1 MRRRRD
7 RAGRRGRGRP
17 HADRPCA
24 AQQRGLLSDAGRPVH
39 DRRRHGR
46 RRRRRGGLRHVRPG
60 VRRDRPDPQPR
71 RRRPARRHQC
81 RQHPHPRAR
90 RQRPGRLR
98 HGHHRDGSAGRGR
111 RPGGAGERRRQPR
124 VPAAG
129 GRPATSDGGSLGG
142 GRAGSDRPDLR
153 LGGEQPSAAKRGH
166 AGARRRSVRAGRH
179 LLAGGAGR
187 RPGAAL
193 QRRPHRHGAGG
204 GVRQAA
210 GVGQGLRADRA
221 RPGAGGPGTG
231 RRGQRHNG
239 AVPDRSPP
247 VTRGRSAA
255 NRPDPGSR
263 PRAAGRGSGREPQ
276 THPAAGPDDAGRDR
290 NPGRGQHLLPALGA
304 LRGCR
309 PVEWPCRRL
318 PGRSRRPVR
327 RRQALPRGVRHAHLL
342 RGARPGHPPEAVRPH
357 DPLRR
362 ERPLGCRERRQ
373 LWPMRSARFR
383 ELWNLLAVAV
393 LTGVGFLS
401 VYTARQQEITSTS
414 LIYAAFFLALYF
426 VAHLGLRAGLPD
438 ADPWLLPLSA
448 LLTAMG
454 LTEIYRLN
462 PLLARDQSIWIVVG
476 LGGFLA
482 LILLVGDARK
492 LESYKYTLG
501 VAAVALLVIT
511 MLLGTTIN
519 GAKLWL
525 RVGGV
530 QVQPGEFAKLLLVI
544 FLAGYLR
551 EKRELLTM
559 AHRRIVGVGLPA
571 ARHLGPLLAMTGVA
585 LGVVAVMNDMG
596 TALLLYGI
604 FLAMVYIATG
614 RQLYTVAG
622 LALFVGGS
630 FLVYHVT
637 PHVQERFQVWLD
649 PWKTP
654 HTNGYQIIQ
663 SIESIADGGIFG
675 SGLGRSFQVFSNGSS
690 VIPAAQTDGIYAVW
704 ANETGLA
711 GAAGML
717 LIYLLFA
724 YRGFKIASVADD
736 SFSKLLAAGLTF
748 TVVLQAFLIVGG
760 ITRLIPLTGITL
772 PFVSYGGSSVV
783 SNFMLLA
790 LLLMVSSRTARVRR

>member
-1 MRRRRD
+1 MTALGVVD
-7 RAGRRGRGRP
+7 EAGLTQTG
-17 HADRPCA
+17 
-24 AQQRGLLSDAGRPVH
+24 
-39 DRRRHGR
+39 
-46 RRRRRGGLRHVRPG
+46 HVRRNNEDSYLIRG
-60 VRRDRPDPQPR
+60 DLFMI
-71 RRRPARRHQC
+71 A
-81 RQHPHPRAR
+81 
-90 RQRPGRLR
+90 
-98 HGHHRDGSAGRGR
+98 DGM
-111 RPGGAGERRRQPR
+111 GGAAAGEVASAMCAQAFAEIDLIRSRGDGALRDAIVVANTR
-124 VPAAG
+124 IHERAASDPAASG
-129 GRPATSDGGSLGG
+129 MGTTVTAALVESDGRVALANVGDSRAYLLREGTLRRLTEDHSVVAELVATGQISDWEASSHPQRNVVTRVLGAEATVQVDTFWLEAQDG
-142 GRAGSDRPDLR
+142 DVVLLCSDGLTDMVAEEEFAKLLAADKSCEQIARDLVRAALAQ
-153 LGGEQPSAAKRGH
+153 GGEDNVTTVLFRIGPE
-166 AGARRRSVRAGRH
+166 
-179 LLAGGAGR
+179 
-187 RPGAAL
+187 
-193 QRRPHRHGAGG
+193 
-204 GVRQAA
+204 
-210 GVGQGLRADRA
+210 
-221 RPGAGGPGTG
+221 PGAGG
-231 RRGQRHNG
+231 RAAANG
-239 AVPDRSPP
+239 A
-247 VTRGRSAA
+247 
-255 NRPDPGSR
+255 DPGSR
-263 PRAAGRGSGREPQ
+263 PGAGRRGGPEPQAHRAAGD
-276 THPAAGPDDAGRDR
+276 DDAGRDR
-290 NPGRGQHLLPALGA
+290 DPGRGQHLLPALGA
-304 LRGCR
+304 LRRCR
-309 PVEWPCRRL
+309 RVERPCRRL
-318 PGRSRRPVR
+318 PGPSHRPVR
-327 RRQALPRGVRHAHLL
+327 RRQALPRGVGHAHRL
-342 RGARPGHPPEAVRPH
+342 RGAQPGHPQEAVRPH

-362 ERPLGCRERRQ
+362 ERPLGGRERRQ

-482 LILLVGDARK
+482 LILLVGDQRK

-501 VAAVALLVIT
+501 VAAVAMLVIT
-511 MLLGTTIN
+511 MLVGTTIN

-525 RVGGV
+525 RVGGI

-559 AHRRIVGVGLPA
+559 AHRRILGVGLPA

-604 FLAMVYIATG
+604 FLAMVYVATG

-630 FLVYHVT
+630 FLVYHLT

-675 SGLGRSFQVFSNGSS
+675 SGPGPQLPGVQQRQLGDPGRPDRRHLCGVGQRDRAGRSRRDAADL
-690 VIPAAQTDGIYAVW
+690 PAVR
-704 ANETGLA
+704 LP
-711 GAAGML
+711 
-717 LIYLLFA
+717 
-724 YRGFKIASVADD
+724 R
-736 SFSKLLAAGLTF
+736 
-748 TVVLQAFLIVGG
+748 LQD
-760 ITRLIPLTGITL
+760 RE
-772 PFVSYGGSSVV
+772 
-783 SNFMLLA
+783 
-790 LLLMVSSRTARVRR
+790 RRR

>member
-1 MRRRRD
+1 
-7 RAGRRGRGRP
+7 
-17 HADRPCA
+17 
-24 AQQRGLLSDAGRPVH
+24 
-39 DRRRHGR
+39 
-46 RRRRRGGLRHVRPG
+46 
-60 VRRDRPDPQPR
+60 
-71 RRRPARRHQC
+71 
-81 RQHPHPRAR
+81 
-90 RQRPGRLR
+90 
-98 HGHHRDGSAGRGR
+98 
-111 RPGGAGERRRQPR
+111 
-124 VPAAG
+124 
-129 GRPATSDGGSLGG
+129 
-142 GRAGSDRPDLR
+142 
-153 LGGEQPSAAKRGH
+153 
-166 AGARRRSVRAGRH
+166 
-179 LLAGGAGR
+179 
-187 RPGAAL
+187 
-193 QRRPHRHGAGG
+193 
-204 GVRQAA
+204 
-210 GVGQGLRADRA
+210 
-221 RPGAGGPGTG
+221 
-231 RRGQRHNG
+231 
-239 AVPDRSPP
+239 
-247 VTRGRSAA
+247 
-255 NRPDPGSR
+255 
-263 PRAAGRGSGREPQ
+263 
-276 THPAAGPDDAGRDR
+276 
-290 NPGRGQHLLPALGA
+290 
-304 LRGCR
+304 
-309 PVEWPCRRL
+309 
-318 PGRSRRPVR
+318 
-327 RRQALPRGVRHAHLL
+327 
-342 RGARPGHPPEAVRPH
+342 
-357 DPLRR
+357 
-362 ERPLGCRERRQ
+362 
-373 LWPMRSARFR
+373 MRSARFR

-482 LILLVGDARK
+482 LILLVGDQRK

-501 VAAVALLVIT
+501 VAAVAMLVIT

-559 AHRRIVGVGLPA
+559 AHRRILGVGLPA

-604 FLAMVYIATG
+604 FLAMVYVATG

-630 FLVYHVT
+630 FLVYRLT

-736 SFSKLLAAGLTF
+736 SFSKLLASGLTF

-790 LLLMVSSRTARVRR
+790 LLLMVSVAHRRGCGDESAHRHPVQAVRGRLPGADLVHRLLADLGRVGPGRPAGQRPPGLPAAADQARADPGRQRPHGAGHQHRAHEGRPERVPAPLSAGAVVRPPDRVQHGRLRALRAGAVPERLPDRLQRRPFDRAGPDRRQAAGRDGDGQQRGHQPVGAGPAGGDAGPGGPLRRRRCDRAEHGTGAGDGLDARLQPEHGRPQLRQAEQARAAALPCSTAARRACTRRAPRSRW